1 MENEKLIEGLRVE
14 QSKIASQ
21 LLGANPQWREL
32 QGAINALQGAYVLPE
47 AAQTAGAAQADGAT
61 QEQGEAA

>member
-32 QGAINALQGAYVLPE
+32 QGAINALRGVYKLPE
-47 AAQTAGAAQADGAT
+47 APSTAGDQGAL
-61 QEQGEAA
+61 EEGEAA